1 MKKSELRDE
10 IDRLTL
16 RLNVLQERIVA
27 LESRMWVI
35 PSPHYQPYYYP
46 PVTTSS
52 SCKDYEGLMP

>member
-1 MKKSELRDE
+1 MKKPELQAE

-35 PSPHYQPYYYP
+35 PSLPYQPFAPFEPYR
-46 PVTTSS
+46 PV
-52 SCKDYEGLMP
+52 CEGEIPCGS